1 MDKAY
6 TFIQKKKNALARQR
20 GFTIFFATLVSSLAL
35 AIGLAIYD
43 IVQRQLQ
50 LSTVV
55 SQSQYAIYAA
65 DSGAECAL
73 YWDSKYNGS
82 GSVFPSNS
90 AGTLLPAGVVC
101 GSYDVAANGTP
112 PTPFVAQPTG
122 WTPWTMVSNGNAAT
136 TTFML
141 TFPSYPYCA
150 KVEVGKTVAADGT
163 IHTNIFS
170 HGYNTCVP
178 NAPGQLER
186 EFKVNY

>member
-1 MDKAY
+1 MTNLFK
-6 TFIQKKKNALARQR
+6 TFQKKKT
-20 GFTIFFATLVSSLAL
+20 GFTIFFATLVAGLAL

-43 IVQRQLQ
+43 VVTRQLS
-50 LSTVV
+50 LATTV

-82 GSVFPSNS
+82 GSVFPTSTAS
-90 AGTLLPAGVVC
+90 VPATSGIVC

-112 PTPFVAQPTG
+112 PASFGPQPTG
-122 WTPWTMVSNGNAAT
+122 WTTWTVDAIANAAT
-136 TTFML
+136 TTFTL
-141 TFPSYPYCA
+141 TFPSYAYCA
-150 KVEVGKTVAADGT
+150 KVEVGKVLNSSGT
-163 IHTNIFS
+163 ISTNIFS

-178 NAPGQLER
+178 NTPGQLER